1 MAMQR
6 QLWSIN
12 ALSNELGRDRRTL
25 AKLLSDLPPAE
36 EKHVGK
42 RIEKRWQLLDVLHHL
57 SEPQAVEDNFEAW
70 MLDHLSKRLF
80 PALVNS
86 SAFVGTML
94 SNGIDE
100 GLTKHQ
106 AVRMLQT
113 AMLAIISGLD
123 EITESKLDYK
133 AEGLLEFLVEHGIDH
148 YINECWP
155 EFEAA

>member
-25 AKLLSDLPPAE
+25 SKLLDDLPPAE
-36 EKHVGK
+36 EKHVGN
-42 RIEKRWQLLDVLHHL
+42 RIEKRWRLLDVLHHL

-86 SAFVGTML
+86 DSYVGTML
-94 SNGIDE
+94 SNAIDE

-106 AVRMLQT
+106 AVRMLQVS
-113 AMLAIISGLD
+113 MLAICCGLD
-123 EITESKLDYK
+123 EVTESKLDYE
-133 AEGLLEFLVEHGIDH
+133 AEGLLEFLVDHGADH
-148 YINECWP
+148 FIHECWP